1 MTEKL
6 SPYKAITPRLAA
18 SGTLVTITTA
28 AEAYG
33 CSAATLKGN
42 AKARRLLAYQE
53 RFGAPVMVE
62 PATVEGF
69 LSARPDIASRLHPK
83 AAAPLAAAVAAEHAP
98 IEHVVI
104 AAVPSMGAGGDF
116 PFPDDKAV
124 VSGPGDLGLGFSLRS
139 LNNTTPAERALVA
152 NCLSE
157 FARAIN
163 DTIAPNAGKNLPK
176 NPSQS
181 YPSDVPED

>member
-1 MTEKL
+1 MTTKL
-6 SPYKAITPRLAA
+6 SSYKPITPELAA
-18 SGTLVTITTA
+18 SGRLMSIKVA
-28 AEAYG
+28 AEAYA
-33 CSAATLKGN
+33 CSADTLKNN
-42 AKARRLLAYQE
+42 AKNRYLPAFQNC
-53 RFGAPVMVE
+53 FGAPVMVE
-62 PATVEGF
+62 PATVEAF
-69 LSARPDIASRLHPK
+69 LKSRRDIASRLHPK
-83 AAAPLAAAVAAEHAP
+83 AAAPLAATVAAEHAP

-104 AAVPSMGAGGDF
+104 AAVPSMGGGGDF

>member
-1 MTEKL
+1 MTVKM

-69 LSARPDIASRLHPK
+69 LSARPDIASAFHPK
-83 AAAPLAAAVAAEHAP
+83 AAAPLATAVTAEHAP
-98 IEHVVI
+98 DEHTVI
-104 AAVPSMGAGGDF
+104 AAVPSMGTGGDF
-116 PFPDDKAV
+116 PFPDENAV
-124 VSGPGDLGLGFSLRS
+124 FTGPGDLGLGICLRS
-139 LNNTTPAERALVA
+139 LNHATPAERALVA

-157 FARAIN
+157 FARAII
-163 DTIAPNAGKNLPK
+163 DTIPANAGKNLPK

-181 YPSDVPED
+181 YPIYVPED

>member
-6 SPYKAITPRLAA
+6 SPYKAITPGLAA

-33 CSAATLKGN
+33 CSAATLKTN

-62 PATVEGF
+62 CVTVEGF
-69 LSARPDIASRLHPK
+69 LSARPDIASRFHPK
-83 AAAPLAAAVAAEHAP
+83 ATAPLAIAVAAEPAP
-98 IEHVVI
+98 IEHV
-104 AAVPSMGAGGDF
+104 AAVPSIGTGGDF
-116 PFPDDKAV
+116 PFPDENAV
-124 VSGPGDLGLGFSLRS
+124 FTGPGDLGLGISLRS
-139 LNNTTPAERALVA
+139 LNHATPAERALVA

-163 DTIAPNAGKNLPK
+163 ATIPANAGKNLPQK
-176 NPSQS
+176 SSQS
-181 YPSDVPED
+181 YPIYVPEN